1 MPGASAQILRNAWAG
16 PGAPTVDRFRPLLIA
31 AVLALAAASLFFGA
45 RSAAA
50 GTGAPGSTAAGFA
63 IEEGLPLSGLRSDD
77 PDERIEAVES
87 IALSGHALAGRVLR
101 AIEDER
107 LVWLEE
113 RGWMLL
119 AEGGAAV
126 PPPGAQTVGVNNRVR
141 AALENA
147 QAFLALGDSDVQRRR
162 EAASTLEGIEAVRY
176 LEALTAAWQRE
187 SDSVVRQALL
197 LAVAK
202 LRLQSPEASLR
213 LEAVR
218 ALALAESSAVRRQL
232 QDLLG
237 LDSTGFREPDPQ
249 VREAARVALAAM
261 DARLRKFEWIAAAFS
276 GLSLGSV
283 LLLAALGLAITY
295 GLMGV
300 INMAHGEFLMIGAYS
315 TYLVQQLFRRFAG
328 DWIDWYVLAAV
339 PLAFLASALLGI
351 VLERTVLRW
360 LYGRPLETLLSTWGV
375 SLLLIQS
382 CRLLFGAQNVEVENP
397 SWLSGS
403 MALAGDIVIPYNR
416 MAILAFALAVL
427 LGVYTVLQQTRAGL
441 FVRAVTQ
448 NRAMASCTGIP
459 TDRVDTLTFGFGC
472 GIAGLGGVALS
483 QLGNV
488 GPDLGQQY
496 IVDSFM
502 VVVLGGV
509 GQLAGTAIA
518 ALGLGSVSKIL
529 EPFAGAVLAKIM
541 VLLFI
546 IAFIQRRPQG
556 LFALKGRS
564 ADA

>member
-1 MPGASAQILRNAWAG
+1 
-16 PGAPTVDRFRPLLIA
+16 
-31 AVLALAAASLFFGA
+31 
-45 RSAAA
+45 
-50 GTGAPGSTAAGFA
+50 
-63 IEEGLPLSGLRSDD
+63 
-77 PDERIEAVES
+77 
-87 IALSGHALAGRVLR
+87 
-101 AIEDER
+101 
-107 LVWLEE
+107 
-113 RGWMLL
+113 
-119 AEGGAAV
+119 
-126 PPPGAQTVGVNNRVR
+126 
-141 AALENA
+141 
-147 QAFLALGDSDVQRRR
+147 
-162 EAASTLEGIEAVRY
+162 
-176 LEALTAAWQRE
+176 
-187 SDSVVRQALL
+187 
-197 LAVAK
+197 
-202 LRLQSPEASLR
+202 
-213 LEAVR
+213 
-218 ALALAESSAVRRQL
+218 
-232 QDLLG
+232 
-237 LDSTGFREPDPQ
+237 
-249 VREAARVALAAM
+249 
-261 DARLRKFEWIAAAFS
+261 
-276 GLSLGSV
+276 
-283 LLLAALGLAITY
+283 
-295 GLMGV
+295 
-300 INMAHGEFLMIGAYS
+300 
-315 TYLVQQLFRRFAG
+315 
-328 DWIDWYVLAAV
+328 
-339 PLAFLASALLGI
+339 
-351 VLERTVLRW
+351 
-360 LYGRPLETLLSTWGV
+360 
-375 SLLLIQS
+375 
-382 CRLLFGAQNVEVENP
+382 
-397 SWLSGS
+397 
-403 MALAGDIVIPYNR
+403 

>member
-1 MPGASAQILRNAWAG
+1 
-16 PGAPTVDRFRPLLIA
+16 
-31 AVLALAAASLFFGA
+31 
-45 RSAAA
+45 
-50 GTGAPGSTAAGFA
+50 
-63 IEEGLPLSGLRSDD
+63 
-77 PDERIEAVES
+77 
-87 IALSGHALAGRVLR
+87 
-101 AIEDER
+101 
-107 LVWLEE
+107 
-113 RGWMLL
+113 
-119 AEGGAAV
+119 
-126 PPPGAQTVGVNNRVR
+126 
-141 AALENA
+141 
-147 QAFLALGDSDVQRRR
+147 AFLALGDSDVQRRR

-187 SDSVVRQALL
+187 SDSGVRQALL

-360 LYGRPLETLLSTWGV
+360 LYGRPLETLLSTWGM

-416 MAILAFALAVL
+416 MAILAFALVVL